1 MAADTTTVRYV
12 AESTTVM
19 AAAATTVLRTVD
31 ASTVVATAS
40 TGPAGANGAAGAQGA
55 TGAQGDS
62 GARAR
67 QHAFVST
74 GYGTDYFG
82 SAPLGTATTT
92 ALWTIKKIVL
102 DGSGAATV
110 TTATNVRWVDY
121 LTATYT

>member
-19 AAAATTVLRTVD
+19 TAASTTVVQTVDATTVI
-31 ASTVVATAS
+31 ATGT
-40 TGPAGANGAAGAQGA
+40 TGPAGVAGANGAQGPQGA
-55 TGAQGDS
+55 SAEHS
-62 GARAR
+62 H
-67 QHAFVST
+67 QHAFVAT

-92 ALWTIKKIVL
+92 ALWIIKKIVL
-102 DGSGAATV
+102 NSSGAATV
-110 TTATNVRWVDY
+110 TTATNVQWVDY

>member
-1 MAADTTTVRYV
+1 MATDTTTVRYV

-19 AAAATTVLRTVD
+19 VAAATTVVRTVD
-31 ASTVVATAS
+31 ASTVIATGS
-40 TGPAGANGAAGAQGA
+40 TGPAGA
-55 TGAQGDS
+55 S
-62 GARAR
+62 GAKEHE
-67 QHAFVST
+67 HAFVAT

-92 ALWTIKKIVL
+92 ASWVIKKIVL
-102 DGSGAATV
+102 NSSGAATV